1 MCDKK
6 RLIMRYILTIIFTT
20 FCSIISAQ
28 NNCDSLLQVLNN
40 EMAKA
45 PEYIAERIR
54 FIDALKS
61 DDKIDSDYSLNRQ
74 IYNLYR
80 SFQYDSAYTYAAK
93 SLQIANSNGN
103 PNLILES
110 RSNLLFSLLSSGFFK
125 EGIDIINS
133 TDSSK
138 GDSLVRADFHSNAA
152 RLYADLSHYH
162 NSETFSKNY
171 NKLSILHYDSAMM
184 FLPIDSYAYLAI
196 SAVKTSK
203 KPLSERISNYKTL
216 LNITPPDEHE
226 FAINSSNLANLIL
239 TQGDT
244 TLAIEYWIK
253 SAIVDTRLSI
263 METTAKRDLAK
274 ILYAKKDI
282 DNAMKYISASLE
294 EANYYNAKHR
304 LLQINTILPIIE
316 KSHLTIIERQ
326 KDSLIISLLLVA
338 VLAFL
343 LIILIY
349 TLYRKN
355 KTINQAKNSIEL
367 KSTELE
373 KMNVL
378 LNRMNCQLKEQDVI
392 KNIYI
397 FESLN
402 TNSQYL
408 SNMESML
415 RKIVNT
421 LRQNDKIHLLRGI
434 GIDDRIKEERLQLLT
449 SFDRAFFILFPNFI
463 EQYNTLFSEESK
475 VQIDP
480 NKSLNTEMR
489 IVALIRLGIKESDK
503 VAQFLSLSVNTVYT
517 YKAKIKN
524 RCIIKNAEFDD
535 IIMSVIK

>member
-1 MCDKK
+1 
-6 RLIMRYILTIIFTT
+6 MRYILTIIFTT

-40 EMAKA
+40 EITKA
-45 PEYIAERIR
+45 PEYVAERIR

-93 SLQIANSNGN
+93 SLQIANSDGN

-110 RSNLLFSLLSSGFFK
+110 RSNLLFSLLSSGYFK

-138 GDSLVRADFHSNAA
+138 GDSLVKADFHSNAA
-152 RLYADLSHYH
+152 RLYADLSLYH

-184 FLPIDSYAYLAI
+184 FLPIDSYAYRAI

-203 KPLSERISNYKTL
+203 KPLSERISDYKEL
-216 LNITPPDEHE
+216 LNITSPDEHE
-226 FAINSSNLANLIL
+226 FAINSANLANLIL

-244 TLAIEYWIK
+244 TLAIEHWIK

-282 DNAMKYISASLE
+282 DNAMKYISASLV

-338 VLAFL
+338 VLAIL

-373 KMNVL
+373 KMNEL
-378 LNRMNCQLKEQDVI
+378 LHRMNCQLKEQDVI
-392 KNIYI
+392 KNTYI

-421 LRQNDKIHLLRGI
+421 LRQNDKLHLLRGI
-434 GIDDRIKEERLQLLT
+434 GIDERVKEERQQLLT

-463 EQYNTLFSEESK
+463 EQYNTLFSEESS
-475 VQIDP
+475 VQLDS

-503 VAQFLSLSVNTVYT
+503 VAQFLSLSVNTIYT

-524 RCIIKNAEFDD
+524 RCIIKNEEFDD
-535 IIMSVIK
+535 IIMSVIN